1 MHPIDELAK
10 RLQPHYSKFDV
21 ANRLLFTGHSHQAWP
36 DVTFDAVQEYMTM
49 VATQIDKKWGFAFEK
64 TEQIRNYL
72 RRYYDDPNGLYCRE
86 ENTHILIVSWLSSL
100 DLVAKPKILTTDGEF
115 HSLYR
120 QLRRL
125 DEAGLDV
132 RYLPHQNDDELLEAI
147 RKNADEK
154 TSAIMLSRVYFESSK
169 VNTRLTEI
177 AQIARE
183 RGIPVM
189 IDDYHGT
196 NVVPISIREAKLDDC
211 FILIGGY
218 KYLQWGESN
227 CYLRFPSDCTMRPV
241 ITGWFASFATLD
253 QPRNSDPVQFDE
265 GDQRF
270 ATGTFDPISQ
280 YRAAA
285 VVAFFDDQGLTP
297 ELLRKQYS
305 AQVGLLREKFLS
317 KNFDTDVIRLT
328 HNEPLENTGGFLSLT
343 SPIARELRADLLE
356 REIFTDARDQIL
368 RFGPAPYTTTAQIEL
383 AIDELE
389 KSVKKIQKKV

>member
-1 MHPIDELAK
+1 MHSIDNLAK

-36 DVTFDAVQEYMTM
+36 DVTFDAVNDYMTM

-64 TEQIRNYL
+64 TEQIRDYL

-100 DLVAKPKILTTDGEF
+100 DLISKPKILTTDGEF

-132 RYLPHQNDDELLEAI
+132 HYLPHQNDNELLEAI

-183 RGIPVM
+183 RGIPLM

-196 NVVPISIREAKLDDC
+196 NVVPLSIREAKLEDC

-253 QPRNSDPVQFDE
+253 QPRNNEPVQFDE

-285 VVAFFDDQGLTP
+285 VVSFFDEQGLTP
-297 ELLRKQYS
+297 DLLRKQYS

-317 KNFDTDVIRLT
+317 KNFDTEVIRLT
-328 HNEPLENTGGFLSLT
+328 HNEPLESTGGFLSLT
-343 SPIARELRADLLE
+343 SPIARELRADLLQ

-389 KSVKKIQKKV
+389 RSVKKIQKKV

>member
-1 MHPIDELAK
+1 MGFCIRKDGT
-10 RLQPHYSKFDV
+10 D
-21 ANRLLFTGHSHQAWP
+21 P
-36 DVTFDAVQEYMTM
+36 D
-49 VATQIDKKWGFAFEK
+49 
-64 TEQIRNYL
+64 YL

-183 RGIPVM
+183 HGIPVM

-196 NVVPISIREAKLDDC
+196 NVVPLSIRDTGLDDC

-253 QPRNSDPVQFDE
+253 KPRNSDPVQFDE